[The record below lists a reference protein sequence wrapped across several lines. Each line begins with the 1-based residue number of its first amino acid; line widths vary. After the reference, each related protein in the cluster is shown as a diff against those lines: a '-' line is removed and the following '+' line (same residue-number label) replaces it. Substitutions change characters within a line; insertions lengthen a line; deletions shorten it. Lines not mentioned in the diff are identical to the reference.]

1 MERREARTPA
11 ETWLNMARQN
21 IVRKDLPAHNEGIRT
36 WKVRVIEV
44 SETGDSNLGVM
55 ETRDALR
62 RARDQGLDLVV
73 INPQS
78 EPPVAKIMDMGRWLY
93 QKQKAEKER
102 RAAER
107 NRGGQIHE
115 LTMRP
120 GIDDHDLGV
129 KIRKIQEWVD
139 DGDRVKI
146 TIRFRGR
153 ENSRAGDLGREL
165 IERIVTQ
172 SDTQREGKE
181 EMTDNRMSLMLGKKA
196 AGK

>member
-1 MERREARTPA
+1 
-11 ETWLNMARQN
+11 MARPNQQ
-21 IVRKDLPAHNEGIRT
+21 VRKDLPQHNEQIRA
-36 WKVRVIEV
+36 WKLRVVAVTE
-44 SETGDSNLGVM
+44 EGEKNLGIM
-55 ETRDALR
+55 DTRDALR
-62 RARDQGLDLVV
+62 ISKDQGLDLVV
-73 INPQS
+73 INPQTD
-78 EPPVAKIMDMGRWLY
+78 PPVAKIMDMGKWLY
-93 QKQKAEKER
+93 AKSKAEKEK

-107 NRGGQIHE
+107 NRGGQVHE

-129 KIRKIQEWVD
+129 KIKKIQEWVE

-153 ENSRAGDLGREL
+153 ENSRAGDLGRDL

-172 SDTQREGKE
+172 SGTQREGRE
-181 EMTDNRMSLMLGKKA
+181 EMSNNRMSLLLGRKA

>member
-1 MERREARTPA
+1 
-11 ETWLNMARQN
+11 MARQ
-21 IVRKDLPAHNEGIRT
+21 IHVRKDVPAHNEGIRA
-36 WKVRVIEV
+36 WKLRVIEIT
-44 SETGDSNLGVM
+44 EEGDKNLGVM
-55 ETRDALR
+55 DTRDALR
-62 RARDQGLDLVV
+62 MAKDQGLDLVV
-73 INPQS
+73 INPQV

-120 GIDDHDLGV
+120 GIDDHDLDV
-129 KIRKIQEWVD
+129 KIRKIQEWVE
-139 DGDRVKI
+139 DGDKVKI

-165 IERIVTQ
+165 VERIITG
-172 SDTQREGKE
+172 SGTQREGKE
-181 EMTDNRMSLMLGKKA
+181 EMSNNRMSLLLSKKA
-196 AGK
+196 VGK

>member
-1 MERREARTPA
+1 
-11 ETWLNMARQN
+11 MARQLQP
-21 IVRKDLPAHNEGIRT
+21 VRKDLPAHNEGIRA
-36 WKVRVIEV
+36 WKLRVVAITEDG
-44 SETGDSNLGVM
+44 EKNLGILD
-55 ETRDALR
+55 TRDALR
-62 RARDQGLDLVV
+62 MAQDQGLDLVV

-78 EPPVAKIMDMGRWLY
+78 EPPVAKIMDMGKWLY

-107 NRGGQIHE
+107 SRGGEVHE

-129 KIRKIQEWVD
+129 KIKKIQEWVN
-139 DGDRVKI
+139 DGDKVKI

-165 IERIVTQ
+165 IEKIITQ
-172 SDTQREGKE
+172 SGAQREGKE
-181 EMTDNRMSLMLGKKA
+181 EMTNNRMSLMLGRSKNVSK
-196 AGK
+196 